1 MDETPPP
8 PGGARAV
15 FRSLSQRDHTR
26 GSLLTSLFVLASPM
40 MATSG
45 LFLVFQVADLAFIS
59 RLGDAPMASV
69 IIVNQVLRQ
78 IVMMMVMGMSFG
90 SQALIARAIGEGR
103 IARAELLAGQVV
115 LLGAIFSAVVAVA
128 GLGAPDFLFS
138 LAGADPSFAAY
149 GVPYLR
155 LVYAFTF
162 GMAGMQLFAA
172 ILGGAGDTTTPF
184 LVISLQVAV
193 GIGAEWA
200 LIFGHLGAPALGVE
214 GVALGVAAGNGLGMI
229 VGMAVLFRGRSRVH
243 LRRRHLRPDGAAIRE
258 ILRLSWPPAVQMGGQ
273 SLVVAV
279 FLRLADDFGE
289 SVQTAYAIGL
299 RLGMI
304 VPMVC
309 FPLAGAC
316 ATLIGQALGSGNVP
330 RAWRTLR
337 IGLLVHCSIM
347 WTLALALFF
356 LRTQL
361 MSLLS
366 DDPTVIEIGSEYVMY
381 LSGAAFFW
389 GFYFVFFRSLQ
400 GAGDM
405 LIPMLISVGST
416 FLVSLPLAYV
426 LTQFTDLGRQGLW
439 IAILVS
445 TAVTTLGTGARIAS
459 GRWTRLAGAP
469 PMDSR
474 T

>member
-1 MDETPPP
+1 
-8 PGGARAV
+8 V
-15 FRSLSQRDHTR
+15 FRNLRQRDHTR
-26 GSLLTSLFVLASPM
+26 GSLLVSLFALALPM

-78 IVMMMVMGMSFG
+78 IVMMMVMGMGFG

-103 IARAELLAGQVV
+103 VDHAELLAGQVV
-115 LLGAIFSAVVAVA
+115 LLGAVFSALVAIV
-128 GLGAPDFLFS
+128 GFTVPDFLFS
-138 LAGADPSFAAY
+138 LAGANPDFAVY

-155 LVYAFTF
+155 LIYAFTF

-172 ILGGAGDTTTPF
+172 ILGGAGDTTTPL
-184 LVISLQVAV
+184 LVITLQVTVA
-193 GIGAEWA
+193 IAAEWA
-200 LIFGHLGAPALGVE
+200 LIFGHLGAPALGVQ
-214 GVALGVAAGNGLGMI
+214 GVALGIAAGNVLAMI
-229 VGMAVLFRGRSRVH
+229 VGMSVLFRGRSRVH
-243 LRRRHLRPDGAAIRE
+243 LRRRHLRPNGAAIRS
-258 ILRLSWPPAVQMGGQ
+258 ILNLSWPPAIQMGGQ
-273 SLVVAV
+273 SLTVAI
-279 FLRLADDFGE
+279 FLRLADEFGE

-316 ATLIGQALGSGNVP
+316 ATLVGQALGSGNVP
-330 RAWRTLR
+330 RAWRALR
-337 IGLLVHCSIM
+337 IGLQVHCSIM
-347 WTLALALFF
+347 WTLALILFYF
-356 LRTQL
+356 RTEL
-361 MSLLS
+361 MGLLS
-366 DDPTVIEIGSEYVMY
+366 NDPAVIEIGSQYVLY

-405 LIPMLISVGST
+405 RVPMLISVGST
-416 FLVSLPLAYV
+416 LLVSLPLAYV
-426 LTQFTDLGRQGLW
+426 LTQYTDLGQQGLW

-445 TAVTTLGTGARIAS
+445 TAVTTMGTGARIAS
-459 GRWTRLAGAP
+459 GRWTRRADTVLGKSEA
-469 PMDSR
+469 
-474 T
+474 

>member
-1 MDETPPP
+1 VTETPPP
-8 PGGARAV
+8 PGGARATIH
-15 FRSLSQRDHTR
+15 RLSRRDHTR
-26 GSLLTSLFVLASPM
+26 GSLLASMFTLALPM

-59 RLGDAPMASV
+59 RLGDAPMASI

-78 IVMMMVMGMSFG
+78 VVMMMVMGLSFG
-90 SQALIARAIGEGR
+90 SQALIARAIGGGR
-103 IARAELLAGQVV
+103 LDRAEHLAGQVV
-115 LLGAIFSAVVAVA
+115 FLGAVFSALVAAV
-128 GLGAPDFLFS
+128 GFGVPDFLFS
-138 LAGADPSFAAY
+138 LSGADPSFAVY

-155 LVYAFTF
+155 LAYAFTF

-184 LVISLQVAV
+184 LVIAFQVSV
-193 GIGAEWA
+193 GIFAEWV
-200 LIFGHLGAPALGVE
+200 LIFGHLGAPALGVQ
-214 GVALGVAAGNGLGMI
+214 GVALGIAAGNGLGMI
-229 VGMAVLFRGRSRVH
+229 VGMTVLFRGGSRVH
-243 LRRRHLRPDGAAIRE
+243 LRLRHLRPDGAAIRT
-258 ILRLSWPPAVQMGGQ
+258 LLSLSWPPAVQMGAQ
-273 SLVVAV
+273 SLMIAI
-279 FLRLADDFGE
+279 FLRLAYAFGE

-299 RLGMI
+299 RVGMI

-330 RAWRTLR
+330 RAWRALR

-347 WTLALALFF
+347 WTFALALFF
-356 LRTQL
+356 FRTQL
-361 MSLLS
+361 MRLLS
-366 DDPTVIEIGSEYVMY
+366 DDPTVIEVGSEYILY

-405 LIPMLISVGST
+405 RVPMLISLGST
-416 FLVSLPLAYV
+416 FLVALPLAYF
-426 LTQFTDLGRQGLW
+426 LTHYTDVGRRGLW

-445 TAVTTLGTGARIAS
+445 TAVTTIGTGARIAS
-459 GRWTRLAGAP
+459 GHWTRRSQAALGG
-469 PMDSR
+469 SGS
-474 T
+474 

>member
-1 MDETPPP
+1 MTANSTP
-8 PGGARAV
+8 PGGPITALR
-15 FRSLSQRDHTR
+15 RLSRRDHTR
-26 GSLLTSLFVLASPM
+26 GSLLTSLFALALPM
-40 MATSG
+40 IATSG
-45 LFLVFQVADLAFIS
+45 LFLVFQVVDLAFIAQ
-59 RLGDAPMASV
+59 LGDAPMASV

-78 IVMMMVMGMSFG
+78 IVMMMIMGLSFG
-90 SQALIARAIGEGR
+90 SQALIARAVGEGR
-103 IARAELLAGQVV
+103 VDRAEHLAGQVV
-115 LLGAIFSAVVAVA
+115 FLGAVFSAAVA
-128 GLGAPDFLFS
+128 TIGLSVPGFLFS
-138 LAGADPSFAAY
+138 LAGADPSFDVY
-149 GVPYLR
+149 GIPYLR

-184 LVISLQVAV
+184 LVITLQVAV
-193 GIGAEWA
+193 GILAEWV

-214 GVALGVAAGNGLGMI
+214 GVALGIALGNGIGMV
-229 VGMAVLFRGRSRVH
+229 VGMLVLFRGRSRVH
-243 LRRRHLRPDGAAIRE
+243 IRRRHLRPDPAAIRT
-258 ILRLSWPPAVQMGGQ
+258 LLQLSWPPAVQMGAQ
-273 SLVVAV
+273 SIVVAI

-316 ATLIGQALGSGNVP
+316 ATLVGQALGSGNVP
-330 RAWRTLR
+330 RAWQALR
-337 IGLLVHCSIM
+337 IGLQVHCSIM
-347 WTLALALFF
+347 WTLALGLFF
-356 LRTQL
+356 FRTQL
-361 MSLLS
+361 MRLLS
-366 DDPTVIEIGSEYVMY
+366 DDPTVVEIGAEYILY

-405 LIPMLISVGST
+405 RVPMLISVGST
-416 FLVSLPLAYV
+416 FLVSLPLAFF
-426 LTQFTDLGRQGLW
+426 LTQYTDVGRQGLW

-459 GRWTRLAGAP
+459 GQWTHRPLATVGGSKP
-469 PMDSR
+469 
-474 T
+474 

>member
-1 MDETPPP
+1 MAETPPP
-8 PGGARAV
+8 PGGARAA
-15 FRSLSQRDHTR
+15 FRSMSQRDHTR
-26 GSLLTSLFVLASPM
+26 GSLLASLFVLALPM
-40 MATSG
+40 LATSV

-59 RLGDAPMASV
+59 RLGDTPMASI

-103 IARAELLAGQVV
+103 VDRAEHLAGQVV
-115 LLGAIFSAVVAVA
+115 LLGAVFSAVVALA
-128 GLGAPDFLFS
+128 GLGAPDLIFS
-138 LAGADPSFAAY
+138 LAGADPSFAVY

-184 LVISLQVAV
+184 LVIALQVAV
-193 GIGAEWA
+193 GIVAEWA
-200 LIFGHLGAPALGVE
+200 LIFGHLGAPALGVQ
-214 GVALGVAAGNGLGMI
+214 GVALGIAAGNGLGMI
-229 VGMAVLFRGRSRVH
+229 VGMVVLFRGRSRIH
-243 LRRRHLRPDGAAIRE
+243 IRRRHLRPDGATIRT
-258 ILRLSWPPAVQMGGQ
+258 ILGLSWPPAVQMGAQ
-273 SLVVAV
+273 SLLVAV
-279 FLRLADDFGE
+279 FLRLALDFGE

-316 ATLIGQALGSGNVP
+316 ATLVGQALGSGNVP
-330 RAWRTLR
+330 RAWRALR
-337 IGLLVHCSIM
+337 IGLQVHCSMM
-347 WTLALALFF
+347 WTLALGLFF
-356 LRTQL
+356 FRTHL

-366 DDPTVIEIGSEYVMY
+366 DDPTVIEIGSEYILY

-405 LIPMLISVGST
+405 LVPMLISLGST
-416 FLVSLPLAYV
+416 FLVSLPLAYA
-426 LTQFTDLGRQGLW
+426 LTQFTDMGRQGLW
-439 IAILVS
+439 IAILAS

-459 GRWTRLAGAP
+459 GRWTRRALGPAEGA
-469 PMDSR
+469 S